1 MKNHHQANDRDKSY
15 TDSYSYSRPLV
26 LRRDLT
32 EERLITHQSAGKSY
46 QEDDQQFG
54 YLAVDC
60 EMMGLR
66 PSRDRLCLVQMCDEH
81 RNITLLQIEPGQDE
95 APNLKKLL
103 EDPNIIKMFHFARAD
118 LIFLRYQLGIL
129 VNPVFCTKIA
139 SKLART
145 YTDRHGLREVSR
157 ELLGV
162 DLNKNQQ
169 SSDWGKGKLSQEQI
183 DYAIGDVLYLNEIR
197 EKLSSILKR
206 EERFE
211 LAQRCFGTLQVLVE
225 LDILNY
231 DFLFEHDHPSK
242 NHR

>member
-1 MKNHHQANDRDKSY
+1 MKNNQSSERDRSY
-15 TDSYSYSRPLV
+15 ADSYSYSRPLV
-26 LRRDLT
+26 LRRDLS
-32 EERLITHQSAGKSY
+32 EERLIVHQSAGKSY
-46 QEDDQQFG
+46 QTENKKPG
-54 YLAVDC
+54 YLSVDC
-60 EMMGLR
+60 EMMGLK

-103 EDPNIIKMFHFARAD
+103 EDPQIIKIFHFARAD

-145 YTDRHGLREVSR
+145 YTERHGLREVAR
-157 ELLGV
+157 ETLGV

-169 SSDWGKGKLSQEQI
+169 SSDWGRNNLSQEQI

-197 EKLSSILKR
+197 EKLSTVLKR
-206 EERFE
+206 EQRLG
-211 LAQRCFGTLQVLVE
+211 LAQRCFEALEVIVE

-231 DFLFEHDHPSK
+231 DFPFEHDHPLR